1 MRRILLATV
10 ALLGIA
16 ASASA
21 RAGTYQLTGT
31 VFSDAL
37 TAYISTPVLQRCRP
51 STSMSGR

>member
-37 TAYISTPVLQRCRP
+37 TAYIQ
-51 STSMSGR
+51 